1 MNSPIPSPQDQ
12 MIHFITA
19 KWISQPI
26 RVAAQLGIADLLA
39 DGPMSVDDLA
49 AKSKTHPPTLY
60 RLLRALAG
68 MGIFEELEDRAFGL
82 TSLGQCLR
90 TGAMRAMAL
99 TFLSDWHE
107 KAWSSLMH
115 SVQTGET
122 AFDHAFGQPAFDWLG
137 EHPEE
142 ATLFN
147 QFQAEKTARFIP
159 AVVGAYDF
167 SGIKKLAD
175 IGGGT
180 GALIL
185 AILKANPGLLGS
197 VAELPQVAKQ
207 AREAIQASGLADRC
221 QAVECDFFKEAPA
234 GHDAFIMCHI
244 LHDWDDE
251 AGAKILANCHKAL
264 PTGGKLLLVEQL
276 LPAGGGFSPAKLLD
290 LEMLVIGGGKE
301 RTEAEYRA
309 LLQAAG
315 FDLARVLETRAG
327 IAVMEALRQ

>member
-1 MNSPIPSPQDQ
+1 MTSAAPSPQDQ
-12 MIHFITA
+12 MIQFITA

-26 RVAAQLGIADLLA
+26 QVAAQLGIADLLA
-39 DGPMSVDDLA
+39 DGPMSVEDLA
-49 AKSKTHPPTLY
+49 QESKTHPPTLY

-68 MGIFEELEDRAFGL
+68 MGIFEELEDRVFGL
-82 TSLGQCLR
+82 TPLGQCLR
-90 TGAMRAMAL
+90 NGAMRAMAL

-107 KAWSSLMH
+107 KAWSALMH

-142 ATLFN
+142 AALFN

-167 SGIKKLAD
+167 SGINKLAD

-185 AILKANPGLLGS
+185 AILKANPDLLGS
-197 VAELPQVAKQ
+197 VAELPQVAQQ

-221 QAVECDFFKEAPA
+221 QAVECDFFKEAPL
-234 GHDAFIMCHI
+234 GYDAFIMCHV

-264 PTGGKLLLVEQL
+264 PTGGKLLLVEHL
-276 LPAGGGFSPAKLLD
+276 LPQGGGFSPAKLLD

-301 RTEAEYRA
+301 RTEAEYGT

-315 FDLARVLETRAG
+315 FDLARVAQTKAG
-327 IAVMEALRQ
+327 IALMEALRR